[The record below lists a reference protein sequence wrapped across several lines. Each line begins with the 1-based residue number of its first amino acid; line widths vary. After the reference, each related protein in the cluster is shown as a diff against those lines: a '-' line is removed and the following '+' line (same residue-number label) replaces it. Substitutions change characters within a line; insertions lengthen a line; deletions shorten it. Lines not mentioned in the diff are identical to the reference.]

1 MLMLSYFYFPSF
13 TPEQLSNSSLIA
25 LQCLE
30 TTTYICLFK
39 QCLAARRLPYSVGN
53 TQIHF

>member
-39 QCLAARRLPYSVGN
+39 RCLAARRLPYSVGN